1 MAEVNVSLKSL
12 LSTPHFDLNLADAE
26 VNATSSVE
34 LIGST
39 RESSDETANLT
50 LEMSIHSSR
59 HLQ

>member
-1 MAEVNVSLKSL
+1 MAGVNVSLKSP

-26 VNATSSVE
+26 VNAASSVE

-39 RESSDETANLT
+39 RESSDETANST
-50 LEMSIHSSR
+50 LGMSIRSSG